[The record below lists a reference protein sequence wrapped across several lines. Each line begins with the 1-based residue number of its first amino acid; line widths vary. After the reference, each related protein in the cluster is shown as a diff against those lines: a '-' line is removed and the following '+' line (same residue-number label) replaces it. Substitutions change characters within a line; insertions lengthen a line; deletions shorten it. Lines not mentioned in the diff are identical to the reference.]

1 MRHASVVALAIAG
14 ASSLFCVAPASGA
27 VDLNAPD
34 LTPLAEVRRA
44 DGPSHVWIADG
55 RARMPIVA
63 DVKDIK
69 SKVAAEFL
77 RDVVFEMTGVRPAI
91 VAAADGPA
99 VRIETPPKD
108 GDGTFSV
115 RTSAEGVLLAGH
127 GDYAAYD
134 FAERVLGVRVYYDPK
149 KGGRIV
155 EKTKEIVVPPL
166 DYSDRPVYRMRLMH
180 PFNLRWY
187 TAWMA
192 PWKFGDECRVGH
204 SVHAPHK
211 WYSDTNFNYKVTRP
225 EIFELKS
232 NGQRAV
238 SPMLCYGS
246 PKTLETYA
254 ERIDEELAGGRKAG
268 GIVNPSLK
276 TITVSQW
283 DSGLSCVCPD
293 CLRLRDMK
301 AGDAGTYSP
310 VIWGSFATKLS
321 DMAKT
326 RWPGFT
332 ISILPYHN
340 TCALPDGLRFTNG
353 NVKAWLVTH
362 PGMAMLKDPGVRAAE
377 EEKIRVWA
385 RATGSKVINWH
396 YLCYPQQFTS
406 APLLFGHAIA
416 DHYRSM
422 RDFVDGTYIDS
433 YSEGS
438 GREMSTYFWLR
449 ALWNPAIDPE
459 AVYDGFARR
468 AFGAAAPE
476 MRELMRMQETG
487 WMRRWKV
494 PMCSNKNVFGTSFP
508 RAEVLKMQELAETSR
523 RKTAGDPAALA
534 RVEFYLA
541 PFAQFFK
548 ESEEYAAGSAFTP
561 LEMMKAFTQ
570 PKIDGV
576 LDDEC
581 WAKAKPAQFV
591 EGRDRTAK
599 APTVGTELRVVWT
612 AGGGVTFGVMCRE
625 PDMASARRT
634 APPLTN
640 NETLEFF
647 FDPSGAA
654 EGNFYQFSVDLSGAA
669 RGLRDGK
676 ERWSAEGVEAAV
688 HSGPDFWSAEV
699 YVPFAAVKDFPG
711 AQIPT
716 TAAGDRFWIGNVS
729 RMRFGPVAKMSPK
742 PKGGFEIFRLFTRYN
757 NWNKDPGAFG
767 KLVFREW

>member
-1 MRHASVVALAIAG
+1 MTHTIMFAT
-14 ASSLFCVAPASGA
+14 GA
-27 VDLNAPD
+27 VLAAAGLRAPD
-34 LTPLAEVRRA
+34 LTPLAEIREAEGAPLTWVA
-44 DGPSHVWIADG
+44 DGKAL
-55 RARMPIVA
+55 MPIVA
-63 DVKDIK
+63 DRTDLK
-69 SKVAAEFL
+69 SKVAADFL
-77 RDVVFEMTGVRPAI
+77 RTVVFEMTGVKPA
-91 VAAADGPA
+91 VVEAAEGPA
-99 VRIETPPKD
+99 VRIAKPPAD
-108 GDGTFSV
+108 GDGSFTV
-115 RTSAEGVLLAGH
+115 KTSPRGVELSGH

-149 KGGRIV
+149 KGGRAV
-155 EKTKEIVVPPL
+155 VKTSKIAVPPL

-192 PWKFGDECRVGH
+192 PWKLGDECRVGH
-204 SVHAPHK
+204 LVHAPHK
-211 WYSDTNFNYKVTRP
+211 WYCDTNFNYSVTRP

-246 PKTLETYA
+246 PRTLETYA
-254 ERIDEELAGGRKAG
+254 ERIDEQIAGGRNAG
-268 GIVNPSLK
+268 GIVSTQLK

-293 CLRLRDMK
+293 CLRLRDMN
-301 AGDAGTYSP
+301 AGDSGTYSP
-310 VIWGSFATKLS
+310 VIWGHFATKLS

-326 RWPGFT
+326 RWPGYT

-362 PGMAMLKDPGVRAAE
+362 PGMAMLKDPDVRAAE
-377 EEKIRVWA
+377 EAKIRTWA
-385 RATGSKVINWH
+385 GATGSKVINWH

-406 APLLFGHAIA
+406 APILFGHAIA
-416 DHYRSM
+416 DHYRGM

-433 YSEGS
+433 YSEGG
-438 GREMSTYFWLR
+438 GREMSTYYWLR

-468 AFGAAAPE
+468 MFGAAAAE
-476 MRELMRMQETG
+476 MRELMRMQEAG
-487 WMRRWKV
+487 WMRKWKV
-494 PMCSNKNVFGTSFP
+494 PLCSNKNVFGTSFP
-508 RAEVLKMQELAETSR
+508 RAEVLRMQELAETSR
-523 RKTAGDPAALA
+523 RKVAGDATALA

-541 PFAQFFK
+541 PFRQFFK
-548 ESEEYAAGSAFTP
+548 ESEEYASGNAFTP

-570 PKIDGV
+570 PKVDGV

-581 WAKAKPAQFV
+581 WAKAKPAFFV
-591 EGRDRTAK
+591 EGRDRTLK
-599 APTVGTELRVVWT
+599 EPLVKTEIRVVWT
-612 AGGGVTFGVMCRE
+612 AGGGVTFGVKCHE
-625 PDMASARRT
+625 PDMASVRRT

-654 EGNFYQFSVDLSGAA
+654 EGNFYQYSVDLSGAS
-669 RGLRDGK
+669 RGWRDGRS
-676 ERWSAEGVEAAV
+676 RWNADGVQSAV

-699 YVPFAAVKDFPG
+699 YVPFEAVKDFPG
-711 AQIPT
+711 VQIPT

-729 RMRFGPVAKMSPK
+729 RMRFGPIAKMDK
-742 PKGGFEIFRLFTRYN
+742 RDRPKGGFELDRLFTRFN

-767 KLVFREW
+767 KLAFRDW